1 MDPDAAPATADDRA
15 RQWDGLYRTAG
26 PTAVS
31 WFQEH
36 ATVSLELIDAVGCT
50 PATAVLDV
58 GGGASTLVD
67 DLLARGQR
75 DVTVLDISAA
85 ALAAARARLGD
96 PPGVTWVVHDL
107 LTWQPPRRW
116 DLWHD
121 RAVLHFLVDDG
132 DRATYA
138 SRLRRSL
145 VPGGS
150 FVIGTFAA
158 DGPTQCSGLPVLRY
172 SPADLVALLGD
183 VEVVEQRREVH
194 RTPGGASQPFTWV
207 AGRLR

>member
-1 MDPDAAPATADDRA
+1 MDPDAAPATAEDRA
-15 RQWDGLYRTAG
+15 RHWDGRYRAAD

-36 ATVSLELIDAVGCT
+36 ATVSLALMDAVGCT
-50 PATAVLDV
+50 PGTAVLDV

-75 DVTVLDISAA
+75 DVTVLDVSAA

-107 LTWQPPRRW
+107 LTWHPPRRW

-138 SRLRRSL
+138 SQLRRTL

-150 FVIGTFAA
+150 FVIGAFAA
-158 DGPTQCSGLPVLRY
+158 DGPTRCSGLPVRRY

-183 VEVVEQRREVH
+183 VEVVEQRRDVH
-194 RTPGGASQPFTWV
+194 RTPGGAAQPFTWV